1 MSRPAAEATALGGSK
16 AIEGTMKLS
25 SAAFLVLPGL
35 SLLAG
40 CARRSAEA
48 VVTEPIMRCYDLT
61 VSQWS
66 PAVELR
72 ADTTFVIPPRAI
84 ALGPGPSASRLFKGW
99 FAMSPAPG
107 VRGTIHRHQAWKPE
121 GEKPILRLM
130 WTTGFSGVEAV
141 VSPDGQGNLRGI
153 ARTRWDTE
161 RQRQKADI
169 VLTQRSC

>member
-16 AIEGTMKLS
+16 DIEGTMKPS
-25 SAAFLVLPGL
+25 RTAFLVLPWL
-35 SLLAG
+35 ALLAG
-40 CARRSAEA
+40 CARPMPEA
-48 VVTEPIMRCYDLT
+48 AATELIIRCYDLA
-61 VSQWS
+61 VGQWS

-121 GEKPILRLM
+121 GEKPLLRLI

-141 VSPDGQGNLRGI
+141 VSSDGQGNLRGI
-153 ARTRWDTE
+153 ARTRWDTQ
-161 RQRQKADI
+161 RQRQEADI